1 MSLILVI
8 LLLIAIGFVYY
19 KQKQSARR
27 KPQIQT
33 PSAVD
38 SAAKEAKEKSLSIK
52 GSIPSTTTAD
62 QKNTDVKMTTS
73 EAYRQQ
79 VASLPASTPQ
89 MSGPALGE
97 VGSASGSKSRSI
109 PSKKKKTKTSKVL
122 YSKLA
127 RLIDGSVSPS
137 PETGKKKSKS
147 KAKKNKA
154 EARRSQSASG
164 SGSEDDMGKKK

>member
-109 PSKKKKTKTSKVL
+109 PSKKKKTKTK
-122 YSKLA
+122 
-127 RLIDGSVSPS
+127 
-137 PETGKKKSKS
+137 TGKKKSKS